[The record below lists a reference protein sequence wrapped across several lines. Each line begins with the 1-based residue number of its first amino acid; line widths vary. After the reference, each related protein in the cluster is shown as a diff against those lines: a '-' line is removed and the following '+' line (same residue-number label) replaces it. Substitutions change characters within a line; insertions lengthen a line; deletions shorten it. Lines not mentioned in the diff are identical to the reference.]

1 MLNMCVFHYISPKIK
16 GKVWLSRGHIHA
28 QEHSFLSPNYYVG
41 FVSRIQVFLKERRE
55 NILKREKELETF
67 KKIKMGHCRHQA
79 SQTQSL
85 RGHTIKMDTRTE
97 MVVRIVSK
105 RLILRKC
112 IAHVLVTLS
121 FKHQTEVTKT
131 PGPHTLAFPK

>member
-1 MLNMCVFHYISPKIK
+1 MCISLHFPKDK
-16 GKVWLSRGHIHA
+16 GKVWLSRGHTHA
-28 QEHSFLSPNYYVG
+28 QEHSFLSPNYDAG
-41 FVSRIQVFLKERRE
+41 FVSKIQVFLKERRE

-67 KKIKMGHCRHQA
+67 KKIKMGHCRHQHHKLKVYGA
-79 SQTQSL
+79 IQL
-85 RGHTIKMDTRTE
+85 KWITRTE

-112 IAHVLVTLS
+112 IAYVLVTLS